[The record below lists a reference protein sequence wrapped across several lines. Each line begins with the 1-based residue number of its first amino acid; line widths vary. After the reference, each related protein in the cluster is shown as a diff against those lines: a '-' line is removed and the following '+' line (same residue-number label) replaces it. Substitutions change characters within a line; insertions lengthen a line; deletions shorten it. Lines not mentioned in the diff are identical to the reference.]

1 MKHYGD
7 IQKID
12 GHKVPLVDIITAGSP
27 CQDLSIAGKRA
38 GLSGERSGLFME
50 VIRIIKEMHD
60 ESRRTNQPVRPRL
73 LVFENVTGVLSSND
87 GEDFRTILEEVIHI
101 VDPDSDVPR
110 LAEGQSWSGVG
121 CVLGDGWSL
130 AWKVHDS
137 QFWGVPQRRR
147 RLCLVADFR
156 GESAP
161 EILFERK
168 SLSRDLEQGGE
179 EGKGTPEAVE
189 RSSDSANYTLKIRGG
204 VETDSSGRSAG
215 KGALIQ
221 KEVSACLNAVQ
232 DQTLFQDVPTVYGI
246 SPLESNSMKSS
257 NPHSGI
263 YEADTARTLDENGG
277 NPNCN
282 QGGMLVIENHPA
294 DSRCKVKDDG
304 IVQTLNGRMGTGGG
318 NVPLVMSYRGDN
330 ITSPTNQSNPQAGDP
345 CHTLVNDDRNY
356 VVLTEDHFGDY
367 NESDTAAS
375 LRKSGGTLGGG
386 WRVSRDTVGA
396 LQARDYKGVGDQ
408 YVREDKVIVQQKGED
423 Q

>member
-50 VIRIIKEMHD
+50 SIRIIKEMHD
-60 ESRRTNQPVRPRL
+60 ESRRTNQPVRPRF

-304 IVQTLNGRMGTGGG
+304 IVQTLNGRMGTGGN
-318 NVPLVMSYRGDN
+318 NVPML
-330 ITSPTNQSNPQAGDP
+330 
-345 CHTLVNDDRNY
+345 L
-356 VVLTEDHFGDY
+356 LTEDHFGDY

-386 WRVSRDTVGA
+386 GESVVIQSE
-396 LQARDYKGVGDQ
+396 LYKQGTTKESETNMSEKT
-408 YVREDKVIVQQKGED
+408 RSSCNRKEKTNE
-423 Q
+423 

>member
-50 VIRIIKEMHD
+50 AIRIIKEMHD
-60 ESRRTNQPVRPRL
+60 ETRRTNQPVRPRF
-73 LVFENVTGVLSSND
+73 LVFENVTGVLSSNN
-87 GEDFRTILEEVIHI
+87 GEDFRTILEEVVHI

-121 CVLGDGWSL
+121 GILGDGWSV

-179 EGKGTPEAVE
+179 EREGTPEAVE

-204 VETDSSGRSAG
+204 VETDSNGRSAG

-282 QGGMLVIENHPA
+282 QGGMLVIENQPD

-304 IVQTLNGRMGTGGG
+304 IVQTLNGRMGTGGN
-318 NVPLVMSYRGDN
+318 NVPML
-330 ITSPTNQSNPQAGDP
+330 
-345 CHTLVNDDRNY
+345 L
-356 VVLTEDHFGDY
+356 LTEDHFGDY
-367 NESDTAAS
+367 NESETAAS

-386 WRVSRDTVGA
+386 GESVVIQSE
-396 LQARDYKGVGDQ
+396 LYKQGTT
-408 YVREDKVIVQQKGED
+408 RESETNMSEKTRSSCNRKEKTNE
-423 Q
+423 

>member
-50 VIRIIKEMHD
+50 SIRIIKEMHD
-60 ESRRTNQPVRPRL
+60 ESRRTNQPVRPRF

-282 QGGMLVIENHPA
+282 QGGMLV
-294 DSRCKVKDDG
+294 
-304 IVQTLNGRMGTGGG
+304 
-318 NVPLVMSYRGDN
+318 MSYRGDN

-386 WRVSRDTVGA
+386 GESVVIQSE
-396 LQARDYKGVGDQ
+396 LYKQGTTKESETNMSEKT
-408 YVREDKVIVQQKGED
+408 RSSCNRKEKTNE
-423 Q
+423 

>member
-50 VIRIIKEMHD
+50 SIRIIKEMHD
-60 ESRRTNQPVRPRL
+60 ESRRTNQPVRPRF

-304 IVQTLNGRMGTGGG
+304 VVQTLNGRMGTGGG
-318 NVPLVMSYRGDN
+318 NVPML
-330 ITSPTNQSNPQAGDP
+330 
-345 CHTLVNDDRNY
+345 L
-356 VVLTEDHFGDY
+356 LTEDHFGDY

-386 WRVSRDTVGA
+386 GESVVIQSE
-396 LQARDYKGVGDQ
+396 LYKQGTTKELETNMSEKT
-408 YVREDKVIVQQKGED
+408 RSSCNRKEKTNE
-423 Q
+423 

>member
-1 MKHYGD
+1 MNQGEQ
-7 IQKID
+7 IS
-12 GHKVPLVDIITAGSP
+12 LS
-27 CQDLSIAGKRA
+27 DLGFSFSRMSQEFSLPMMERTSEPSSKRSSTLSTPTPMFLDLRKDRVGA
-38 GLSGERSGLFME
+38 EWGAFWETDGLSLGKYTTVSFGEFP
-50 VIRIIKEMHD
+50 KE
-60 ESRRTNQPVRPRL
+60 
-73 LVFENVTGVLSSND
+73 GVDCALWQ
-87 GEDFRTILEEVIHI
+87 ILEVN
-101 VDPDSDVPR
+101 PLP
-110 LAEGQSWSGVG
+110 
-121 CVLGDGWSL
+121 
-130 AWKVHDS
+130 KY
-137 QFWGVPQRRR
+137 
-147 RLCLVADFR
+147 
-156 GESAP
+156 
-161 EILFERK
+161 
-168 SLSRDLEQGGE
+168 SLSEKACQGILNRAE
-179 EGKGTPEAVE
+179 KRGKELPKPLKEALIQQITH
-189 RSSDSANYTLKIRGG
+189 SKLGGG

-330 ITSPTNQSNPQAGDP
+330 ITSPTNQPNPQAGDP

-386 WRVSRDTVGA
+386 GESVVIQSE
-396 LQARDYKGVGDQ
+396 LYKQGTTKESETNMSEKT
-408 YVREDKVIVQQKGED
+408 RSSCNRKEKTNE
-423 Q
+423 

>member
-50 VIRIIKEMHD
+50 SIRIIKEMHD
-60 ESRRTNQPVRPRL
+60 ESRRTNQPVRPRF

-110 LAEGQSWSGVG
+110 LAEGQTWSGVG

-130 AWKVHDS
+130 AWKVHNS

-304 IVQTLNGRMGTGGG
+304 VVQTLNGRMGTGGG
-318 NVPLVMSYRGDN
+318 NVPML
-330 ITSPTNQSNPQAGDP
+330 
-345 CHTLVNDDRNY
+345 L
-356 VVLTEDHFGDY
+356 LTEDHFGDY

-375 LRKSGGTLGGG
+375 LRKSGGTLGG

>member
-38 GLSGERSGLFME
+38 GLSGERSGLFMDA
-50 VIRIIKEMHD
+50 IRIIKEMHD
-60 ESRRTNQPVRPRL
+60 ESRRTNKPVRPRF

-87 GEDFRTILEEVIHI
+87 GEDFRTILEEVVHI

-121 CVLGDGWSL
+121 GILGDGWSV

-156 GESAP
+156 GESAL

-168 SLSRDLEQGGE
+168 SLSRDLEQGRE

-304 IVQTLNGRMGTGGG
+304 IVQTLNGRMGTGGN
-318 NVPLVMSYRGDN
+318 NVPML
-330 ITSPTNQSNPQAGDP
+330 
-345 CHTLVNDDRNY
+345 L
-356 VVLTEDHFGDY
+356 LTEDHFGDY

-386 WRVSRDTVGA
+386 GESVVIQSE
-396 LQARDYKGVGDQ
+396 LYKQGTT
-408 YVREDKVIVQQKGED
+408 RESETNMSERTRSSCNRKEKTNE
-423 Q
+423 